1 MRIGIL
7 SDSHD
12 QRQRTA
18 RAVAL
23 LVDQGAEALVHCGD
37 LTSPGVVHECGLLP
51 AYFVLG
57 NNDFDEPGLRAAIEA
72 IGGVFLGLGGLVT
85 LGGKQIAVTHGDSAR
100 ESRRLLAQKPDYF
113 LYGHTHVP
121 HDGEGTP
128 RWINPGALHR
138 ASKYTVAL
146 LDLAD
151 DRLEFLGVS

>member
-37 LTSPGVVHECGLLP
+37 LPSPGVVHECGLLP

-57 NNDFDEPGLRAAIEA
+57 CAHAILYWLT
-72 IGGVFLGLGGLVT
+72 VSFLTPFVLLV
-85 LGGKQIAVTHGDSAR
+85 GFFNPRG
-100 ESRRLLAQKPDYF
+100 RLLHDILIGTVVINNPARAQAIRRP
-113 LYGHTHVP
+113 
-121 HDGEGTP
+121 
-128 RWINPGALHR
+128 
-138 ASKYTVAL
+138 
-146 LDLAD
+146 
-151 DRLEFLGVS
+151 